1 MKTETINF
9 KDFLKND
16 YKNKEKITNLTL
28 YSSLLPGAFLTPS
41 TWLSPPPL
49 IATGYMIVIG
59 TGAVLIIVSALEMVL
74 ARTGHVE
81 LADKIL
87 DFFKFVMP
95 LIFIAALVYF
105 VLSNPLFF

>member
-9 KDFLKND
+9 KDFMKGD
-16 YKNKEKITNLTL
+16 YGRKTNYNVKL

-41 TWLSPPPL
+41 TWLSTPPL
-49 IATGYMIVIG
+49 IVAGYMIVIG
-59 TGAVLIIVSALEMVL
+59 VGTVLIIASILEMVL
-74 ARTGHVE
+74 ARSGRVE

-95 LIFIAALVYF
+95 LVFIAALVYF
-105 VLSNPLFF
+105 VLANPLLF

>member
-1 MKTETINF
+1 MKIETINF
-9 KDFLKND
+9 RDFMKGD
-16 YKNKEKITNLTL
+16 YGKKQNFNVKL

-49 IATGYMIVIG
+49 IATGYIIVIG
-59 TGAVLIIVSALEMVL
+59 VGAVLIIASMLEMML
-74 ARTGHVE
+74 ARMGYVD

-95 LIFIAALVYF
+95 LSFIAALVYF
-105 VLSNPLFF
+105 VLTNPLIF